1 MTDLSY
7 EDVATLA
14 RVAGVRL
21 AADDL
26 KDVTHRLNML
36 RSRLEQFDYPGLEAF
51 DPVPFFPLEEG
62 VDDC

>member
-1 MTDLSY
+1 MTDLSF

-14 RVAGVRL
+14 RAAGLRL

-26 KDVTHRLNML
+26 TDITHRLNML

-62 VDDC
+62 DNDC